1 MKISLQ
7 SLEAVSRIKNSVKKV
22 DNQVKEKIKN
32 HYVLLYFIS
41 IIFFTKNIKKN
52 KKNKERAQNCYL
64 YHQKGGKEKQYYEGN
79 KKTSQKMVQDP

>member
-1 MKISLQ
+1 MFYYTLF
-7 SLEAVSRIKNSVKKV
+7 
-22 DNQVKEKIKN
+22 
-32 HYVLLYFIS
+32 LLYSSQKIL
-41 IIFFTKNIKKN
+41 KKI